1 MKVFYII
8 AVTIGVIGVCSITI
22 QMDNQIQLQQQQ
34 IATQQ
39 DTGARRQY
47 NTIQLTKCFT
57 AANTAWTN
65 SLSPDSMK
73 ALDHTGDLY
82 YLYTQSANQIRQIQE
97 NECIAQYPIS

>member
-8 AVTIGVIGVCSITI
+8 AVIIGVGGICSIAT
-22 QMDNQIQLQQQQ
+22 QMDDQIQLQQQQ
-34 IATQQ
+34 VDAQQ
-39 DTGARRQY
+39 SADGRRQD
-47 NTIQLTKCFT
+47 NTAQLTKCF
-57 AANTAWTN
+57 ASANTAWTN

-82 YLYTQSANQIRQIQE
+82 YLYMQSANQIRQIQE